1 MNLIEM
7 VLAGLVFALAS
18 ASSLEV
24 MAGLG
29 RSLGGET
36 QAELATERLE
46 AELRRSQAQV
56 VAGAQQQPFT
66 DLACEAPDQLLI
78 HLLGPAAASG
88 SGNGG
93 SSAGA
98 SAGASPSDARPTPGS
113 DSEAIQRQV
122 TLVAPGL
129 ARLQLSLAAGRWQ
142 RQRLFSTAAYG
153 LCPVVREPVG

>member
-18 ASSLEV
+18 ASSLDV

-29 RSLGGET
+29 RSLGDEN
-36 QAELATERLE
+36 QAEVATERLE

-78 HLLGPAAASG
+78 HLLGPAATSG
-88 SGNGG
+88 S
-93 SSAGA
+93 A
-98 SAGASPSDARPTPGS
+98 SAGASGNASTTNAPPTPGS
-113 DSEAIQRQV
+113 ASEAIQRQV

-153 LCPVVREPVG
+153 LCPGVREPVG